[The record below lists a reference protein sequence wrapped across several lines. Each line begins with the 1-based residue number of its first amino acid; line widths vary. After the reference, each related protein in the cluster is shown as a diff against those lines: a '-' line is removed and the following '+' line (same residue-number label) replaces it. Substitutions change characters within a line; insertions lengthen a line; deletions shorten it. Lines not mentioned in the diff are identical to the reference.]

1 MLCENSSQNG
11 NLKENR
17 AYEEMTCNVPQNS
30 EACASA
36 HTDSAQ
42 EWAQEHDRQGTFVG
56 FPQDCP
62 VSVLALAQAGFVY
75 TGEGDKVK
83 CFSCHTTIEGW
94 LPGDSAAERHKELAP
109 KCKFIT
115 ESAFLETNMDPVAQ
129 NSQSRTENGSGN
141 SALPCSLDDPHV
153 EADYLLRTRQVVDIS
168 DSLYPKNPAM
178 CSEET
183 RLKSFHNWPLS
194 GQLTPQELANAGF
207 YYTGVGDQVACFC
220 CGGKLKNWEPTDR
233 AWSEHRRHFP
243 KCLFVLGR
251 DVGNISSE
259 SIPAEHGISGL
270 NNAQHPRNPSMAKY
284 GKRLQ
289 TFLSW
294 IYPVDKEQLAEA
306 GFYSIGNGDHV
317 VCFHCGGGLQEWKEN
332 EDPWDQH
339 AKWFPGCRFVSKEKG
354 IEFINNV
361 HLRDGCRDSTTEA
374 AEGIILPK
382 DDLLQNPLVQS
393 AIAMGFSLSE
403 IRNTMEKRLQMTGE
417 SHTSVEDLVA
427 DLSAYKENT
436 REEEP
441 NEIPVEQD
449 ELIQLQNLYLST
461 EEKLRRLQEEKLCK
475 ICMAKDVSVVF
486 IPCGHLVACKECAQ
500 LLNECPLCRTDI
512 MKIQEIFMY

>member
-1 MLCENSSQNG
+1 M
-11 NLKENR
+11 
-17 AYEEMTCNVPQNS
+17 MCNIPQNS

-36 HTDSAQ
+36 ETDGAQ
-42 EWAQEHDRQGTFVG
+42 EWAQERDRQRTFVG
-56 FPQDCP
+56 FPQGCP
-62 VSVLALAQAGFVY
+62 VSVLALAQAGFIY

-94 LPGDSAAERHKELAP
+94 VPGDSAVERHKQLAP
-109 KCKFIT
+109 NCKFIT
-115 ESAFLETNMDPVAQ
+115 ESAYLESDMDPVAQ
-129 NSQSRTENGSGN
+129 NYQNRTENGSSN
-141 SALPCSLDDPHV
+141 SALPCALDDPDV
-153 EADYLLRTRQVVDIS
+153 QADYLLRTRQVVDMS
-168 DSLYPKNPAM
+168 NSLYPKNPAM
-178 CSEET
+178 WSEET
-183 RLKSFHNWPLS
+183 RLKSFHNWPLND
-194 GQLTPQELANAGF
+194 QLTPQELANAGF

-220 CGGKLKNWEPTDR
+220 CGGKLKNWEPADR
-233 AWSEHRRHFP
+233 AWSEHKRHFP
-243 KCLFVLGR
+243 KCLFVLGQ
-251 DVGNISSE
+251 DVGNVSSE
-259 SIPAEHGISGL
+259 SIPAELGISGL

-284 GKRLQ
+284 GNRLQ

-306 GFYSIGNGDHV
+306 GFYSIGKGDHV

-361 HLRDGCRDSTTEA
+361 HLRDGCRNSTVN
-374 AEGIILPK
+374 
-382 DDLLQNPLVQS
+382 DLLQNPLVQS
-393 AIAMGFSLSE
+393 AIAMGFNLSE

-427 DLSAYKENT
+427 DLSAHKENT

-449 ELIQLQNLYLST
+449 ELIHT

>member
-1 MLCENSSQNG
+1 MS
-11 NLKENR
+11 
-17 AYEEMTCNVPQNS
+17 CNVPHNS

-36 HTDSAQ
+36 DTDGVQ
-42 EWAQEHDRQGTFVG
+42 EWAQERDRLGTFVG
-56 FPQDCP
+56 FPQGCP
-62 VSVLALAQAGFVY
+62 ISVLALAQAGFVY

-94 LPGDSAAERHKELAP
+94 VPGDSAVKRHKQLAP
-109 KCKFIT
+109 NCKFIT
-115 ESAFLETNMDPVAQ
+115 ESAFLENSMDPVAQ
-129 NSQSRTENGSGN
+129 NYQNRTENGSSN
-141 SALPCSLDDPHV
+141 SALSCALDDPDV
-153 EADYLLRTRQVVDIS
+153 EADYLLRTRQVVDMS
-168 DSLYPKNPAM
+168 DSLYPKNAAM

-183 RLKSFHNWPLS
+183 RLKSFHNWPLN

-220 CGGKLKNWEPTDR
+220 CGGKLKNWEPSDR
-233 AWSEHRRHFP
+233 AWSEHKRHFP

-251 DVGNISSE
+251 DVGNVSSE
-259 SIPAEHGISGL
+259 SIPAELGISGL
-270 NNAQHPRNPSMAKY
+270 NSAQNPRNPSMAKY

-294 IYPVDKEQLAEA
+294 IYPVDKEELAEA
-306 GFYSIGNGDHV
+306 GFYSTGNGDHV

-332 EDPWDQH
+332 EDPWEQH
-339 AKWFPGCRFVSKEKG
+339 AKWFPGCRFVNKEKG

-361 HLRDGCRDSTTEA
+361 HLRDGCRDSTVRA
-374 AEGIILPK
+374 AEGTILPK

-417 SHTSVEDLVA
+417 SHSSVEDLVA
-427 DLSAYKENT
+427 DLSAHKENT

-441 NEIPVEQD
+441 NEIAVEQD

>member
-1 MLCENSSQNG
+1 
-11 NLKENR
+11 
-17 AYEEMTCNVPQNS
+17 MTCNVPPS
-30 EACASA
+30 SGASA
-36 HTDSAQ
+36 DTDGAQ
-42 EWAQEHDRQGTFVG
+42 DWAQERERRGTFVG

-83 CFSCHTTIEGW
+83 CFSCHTAVEGW
-94 LPGDSAAERHKELAP
+94 VPGDSAVERHKQLAP
-109 KCKFIT
+109 NCKFIT
-115 ESAFLETNMDPVAQ
+115 ESAFLESGMDPDTQ
-129 NSQSRTENGSGN
+129 NYQNGTENGTSN
-141 SALPCSLDDPHV
+141 SALPCALDDPDV
-153 EADYLLRTRQVVDIS
+153 EADYLLRTRQVVDMS
-168 DSLYPKNPAM
+168 DTLYPKNPAM

-183 RLKSFHNWPLS
+183 RLKSFHNWPLN

-220 CGGKLKNWEPTDR
+220 CGGKLKNWEPGDR
-233 AWSEHRRHFP
+233 AWSEHKRHFP

-251 DVGNISSE
+251 DVGNVSSE
-259 SIPAEHGISGL
+259 SVPSELGVSGL
-270 NNAQHPRNPSMAKY
+270 NNAQYPRNPSMAKY

-306 GFYSIGNGDHV
+306 GFYSIGKGDHV

-339 AKWFPGCRFVSKEKG
+339 AKWFPGLSGSVAFSQQLFLKVKELLELENSCQG
-354 IEFINNV
+354 VVAF
-361 HLRDGCRDSTTEA
+361 
-374 AEGIILPK
+374 PK
-382 DDLLQNPLVQS
+382 SSD
-393 AIAMGFSLSE
+393 
-403 IRNTMEKRLQMTGE
+403 
-417 SHTSVEDLVA
+417 
-427 DLSAYKENT
+427 
-436 REEEP
+436 
-441 NEIPVEQD
+441 
-449 ELIQLQNLYLST
+449 LST

-500 LLNECPLCRTDI
+500 LLNECPLCRKDI
-512 MKIQEIFMY
+512 MKIQEVFLY

>member
-1 MLCENSSQNG
+1 
-11 NLKENR
+11 
-17 AYEEMTCNVPQNS
+17 MTCNVPQSS

-36 HTDSAQ
+36 DTDGAQ
-42 EWAQEHDRQGTFVG
+42 EWAQECDRRGTFAG
-56 FPQDCP
+56 FPQGCP

-94 LPGDSAAERHKELAP
+94 VPGDSAVERHKQLAP
-109 KCKFIT
+109 NCKFIN
-115 ESAFLETNMDPVAQ
+115 ESAFLESDMDPVAQ
-129 NSQSRTENGSGN
+129 NYQNRTEN
-141 SALPCSLDDPHV
+141 
-153 EADYLLRTRQVVDIS
+153 
-168 DSLYPKNPAM
+168 
-178 CSEET
+178 
-183 RLKSFHNWPLS
+183 
-194 GQLTPQELANAGF
+194 
-207 YYTGVGDQVACFC
+207 GVGDQVACFC
-220 CGGKLKNWEPTDR
+220 CGGKLKNWEPSDR
-233 AWSEHRRHFP
+233 AWSEHKRHFP
-243 KCLFVLGR
+243 KCFFVLGR
-251 DVGNISSE
+251 DVGNVSSE
-259 SIPAEHGISGL
+259 SIPSELGISGL

-339 AKWFPGCRFVSKEKG
+339 AKWFPGCRFVSNEKG

-361 HLRDGCRDSTTEA
+361 HLKDGCRDSTTEA
-374 AEGIILPK
+374 AEGTILPK

-403 IRNTMEKRLQMTGE
+403 IRNTMEKRLRMSGE

-427 DLSAYKENT
+427 DLSAHKENT

-500 LLNECPLCRTDI
+500 LLNECPLCRSDI